1 MSQFKKE
8 FSVLWDTEV
17 KKQIQKCTPEY
28 ETLRKM
34 DNVSEADAKIL
45 YEEIQA
51 KGYHDV
57 YGQYVIGN
65 LIWVVEHA
73 LADDRLDLNFISTF
87 SQIRGTLNDD
97 EYWGNVFGVEIECDE
112 AKELMKLRDYIN
124 LLGDMIEL

>member
-8 FSVLWDTEV
+8 FSALWDTEV
-17 KKQIQKCTPEY
+17 KEQIQKCTPEY

-45 YEEIQA
+45 YKEIQA

-65 LIWVVEHA
+65 LIWAVEHA
-73 LADDRLDLNFISTF
+73 LADDRLDLNFITTF
-87 SQIRGTLNDD
+87 CQVRETLNND
-97 EYWGNVFGVEIECDE
+97 EYWENVFGTEIECEE

-124 LLGDMIEL
+124 RLGDMIEL